1 MNLKILNTIIPMA
14 SLLIFFIWGW
24 IEGNYQHSWIIF
36 MVGGMAMGVLSAISK
51 NREKESDGKN
61 KDDRK

>member
-51 NREKESDGKN
+51 NREKESADKHE
-61 KDDRK
+61 DDRK